1 MITLKSKR
9 EIDLMREAA
18 RRLKLVFDELKKFIK
33 AGMTT
38 FEIDQI
44 VERLIRAQKA
54 EPAFKGY
61 RGYPAS
67 VCTSV
72 NESVVH
78 EIPSKKRR
86 LREGDLLSVD
96 MGLVYQGYYSD
107 SARTWPIG
115 RVSEEALELAET
127 ARQALYMGM
136 AQMKCGNRVG
146 DIGSAIQNYVES
158 NGFSVVRDF
167 VGHGIGR
174 VLHEDPQV
182 PNFGKVG
189 TGPKL
194 EVGMVLA
201 LEPMVNAG
209 SWEVEILDDAWTVVT
224 RDRQL
229 AAHYEDT
236 IALTEHGP
244 ENLTGPQAYS

>member
-9 EIDLMREAA
+9 EIEMMREAA
-18 RRLKLVFDELKKFIK
+18 RRLKWVFGELKQWIRP
-33 AGMTT
+33 GVTT
-38 FEIDQI
+38 FEIDQAA
-44 VERLIRAQKA
+44 ERLIRSQESK
-54 EPAFKGY
+54 PAFKGY

-78 EIPSKKRR
+78 EIPSKKRK
-86 LREGDLLSVD
+86 LKEGDLLSVD
-96 MGLVYQGYYSD
+96 LGLIYQGYYSD

-115 RVSEEALELAET
+115 QVSEEALELVDIT
-127 ARQALYMGM
+127 RRALYLGM
-136 AQMKCGNRVG
+136 TQMKSGNRIG
-146 DIGSAIQNYVES
+146 DISSAIQNYVET

-174 VLHEDPQV
+174 ALHEDPQV
-182 PNFGKVG
+182 PNFGKPG
-189 TGPKL
+189 RGPKL
-194 EVGMVLA
+194 EAGMVLA

-209 SWEVEILDDAWTVVT
+209 SWEVEILEDAWTVVT

-229 AAHYEDT
+229 SAHYEDT
-236 IALTEHGP
+236 IALTDEGP
-244 ENLTGPQAYS
+244 ENLTGPQEA